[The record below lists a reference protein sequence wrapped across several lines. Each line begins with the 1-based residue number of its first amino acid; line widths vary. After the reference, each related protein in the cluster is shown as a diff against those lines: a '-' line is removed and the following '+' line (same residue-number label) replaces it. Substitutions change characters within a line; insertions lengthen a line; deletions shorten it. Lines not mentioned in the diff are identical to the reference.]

1 MVLPHERHPMP
12 PRGPEFEPTHQELID
27 FIERKFKEL
36 NRRLDDMEAR
46 IR

>member
-1 MVLPHERHPMP
+1 MIRRPLPHELP
-12 PRGPEFEPTHQELID
+12 PRGPEFEPHEEIMELI
-27 FIERKFKEL
+27 ERRFKEL